1 MIRCT
6 DVHMRF
12 REKRVL
18 DGLEIVIEDNKSTV
32 IMGRSGIGK
41 SVLLKC
47 ICGLLTPQQGVIE
60 IDGQNIAAARP
71 RQAKIIRSAIG
82 MLLQEGAL
90 FDGLTVYENI
100 AFPLTYHRK
109 HTHAEIDREV
119 RRYADI
125 VEMTPFLN
133 VVPRELSGGMK
144 RKAALARCM
153 ITHPRYLFY
162 DEPTTGLD
170 PISAGTVDAIIKKLS
185 DTVNIT
191 SLIVTHDVELALFVG
206 DTVALIE
213 DGRIRALEARA
224 EFKRPESELRTRFID
239 QRRILHEEYHANRK

>member
-1 MIRCT
+1 
-6 DVHMRF
+6 MRF
-12 REKRVL
+12 RDKRVL
-18 DGLEIVIEDNKSTV
+18 NGLDIVIEDNKATV

-47 ICGLLTPQQGVIE
+47 ICGLLVPHKGVID
-60 IDGQNIAAARP
+60 IDGHNIVTASP
-71 RQAKIIRSAIG
+71 RKAKVIRSAIG

-90 FDGLTVYENI
+90 FDGMTVYENI
-100 AFPLTYHRK
+100 AFPLAYHRK
-109 HTHAEIDREV
+109 HSPAEIDREV

-125 VEMTPFLN
+125 VEMTPFLD

-144 RKAALARCM
+144 RKAAIARCM
-153 ITHPRYLFY
+153 ITQPRYLFY

-170 PISAGTVDAIIKKLS
+170 PISAGTVDTMIKKLS

-191 SLIVTHDVELALFVG
+191 SLIVTHDVDLALFAG

-213 DGRIRALEARA
+213 DGRISVIEARA
-224 EFKRPESELRTRFID
+224 EFKRPESELRTRFIE
-239 QRRILHEEYHANRK
+239 QREILHEEYHANRK

>member
-1 MIRCT
+1 MIRCGK
-6 DVHMRF
+6 VHMRF

-18 DGLEIVIEDNKSTV
+18 NGLAIDIEDNKATV

-47 ICGLLTPQQGVIE
+47 ICGLLAPNKGVIE
-60 IDGQNIAAARP
+60 IDGRDIVTASP
-71 RQAKIIRSAIG
+71 RQAKVIRSAIG

-90 FDGLTVYENI
+90 FDGMTVYENI

-125 VEMTPFLN
+125 VEMTPFLDLA
-133 VVPRELSGGMK
+133 PRELSGGMK

-153 ITHPRYLFY
+153 ITQPKYLFY

-170 PISAGTVDAIIKKLS
+170 PISAGTVDTMIKKLS

-191 SLIVTHDVELALFVG
+191 SLIVTHDVDLALFAG

-213 DGRIRALEARA
+213 DGRISAIEDRAGFR
-224 EFKRPESELRTRFID
+224 RPESELRTRFIE
-239 QRRILHEEYHANRK
+239 QREILHEEYHANRK